1 VSTEI
6 YYFSGTGNSLH
17 VAKELQKRLPDTD
30 LIPMLGLVDNEIIIA
45 KGTSIGFVFPHYA
58 STLPKIVRT
67 FVNKLNVESAE
78 YLFAIVTRGGTET
91 MAFLETDKI
100 LKGKGRRL
108 DSFYAITMPSGSEPL
123 VKGYATRITK
133 ERILRLE
140 SKMLERLDS
149 IHKTILAREISRIRD
164 TGDGNRPPSYMV
176 PFLPLLRLITPLL
189 VPLGKLVES
198 SFDFYHD
205 KKCTGCGL
213 CEEVCLADRIRME
226 DRFPVWQDTIKCH
239 GCFACLNFCPLESI
253 QIKSKF
259 YLKSYTSQNGRYHH
273 PDITAKEI
281 AAQKKVSSSK

>member
-1 VSTEI
+1 
-6 YYFSGTGNSLH
+6 
-17 VAKELQKRLPDTD
+17 
-30 LIPMLGLVDNEIIIA
+30 MLGLVDNEIIIA

-273 PDITAKEI
+273 PNITAKEI
-281 AAQKKVSSSK
+281 AAQKKVSSIK

>member
-1 VSTEI
+1 MSTEI

-273 PDITAKEI
+273 PNITAKEI
-281 AAQKKVSSSK
+281 AAQKKVSSIK